1 MKLASLCGAA
11 ALCTSVLFSSGCQA
25 GPFLGRNAD
34 NTVNRSRVDAAIAR
48 VLPALV
54 RIEVV
59 QYRHDDGRAVRQ
71 QGTGSG
77 TIFRLDGNTA
87 YILTNFHV
95 TGYPDKLRVMMSDKQ
110 SLDATLVG
118 LDPLVD
124 LAVIKVDLSQR
135 KIQTPIEA
143 VEFGDSD
150 DVQVGDPVLAMGS
163 PGALSQSITLGIVAI
178 TDMIPPRHMAG
189 GLSLE
194 GEVPPEVMRW
204 IGHDAVI
211 FPGNSGGPLIN
222 LKGQIVGVNEVGI
235 ASLGGAIPAN
245 IARAIA
251 DELIQRGRISRSYAG
266 FEVQPLL
273 SSMPQEGALVSTV
286 FKDSP
291 AAAAG
296 LKSGDLILSWNG
308 QPTLCRYA
316 EEIPLFN
323 WRVLSTPAGEL
334 VKLQVRRDGKEM
346 EIELRTIERGLKKA
360 PEQEVEGLGLVVRD
374 FSVSESMERKR
385 GLHSKGVVVHSR
397 RPGRPADVSDFPI
410 EAGDII
416 TRFDG
421 KEIIDTGSL
430 KSALR
435 AVKDPGKPVPVEI
448 LRGSATFVSPVVVQR
463 PAETQPPASAA
474 KPWFG
479 IGAQV
484 VTPRLCE
491 ALGINTVAGVR
502 VTSITPNSPAAKAG
516 IKPGD
521 ILTALSGLPIK
532 ASRKEDGEVFGNL
545 LKQFDADAE
554 IDISIVRDGAKQTL
568 KCTLEPDPS
577 GKIRVTPTNFES
589 LDLALSEKVDEKS
602 VKLIIARVENAGWA
616 ALAGLVANDQIL
628 AVDGAE
634 IKSLAE
640 FQKAIDQAR
649 DEKKGSL
656 IFKIARGQRQSFHE
670 VTPEW
675 NR

>member
-1 MKLASLCGAA
+1 MKVASLCGVA
-11 ALCTSVLFSSGCQA
+11 ALCASVLFSSGCQT

-34 NTVNRSRVDAAIAR
+34 NTVNRSRIDTAIAR

-54 RIEVV
+54 RVEVV
-59 QYRHDDGRAVRQ
+59 QNQHDDGRAVRQ

-77 TIFRLDGNTA
+77 TIFRIDGNTA

-95 TGYPDKLRVMMSDKQ
+95 TGYPDKLRVMLSDKQ

-124 LAVIKVDLSQR
+124 LSVIKVDLSQR
-135 KIQTPIEA
+135 KIQTPIEP
-143 VEFGDSD
+143 VDFGDSD
-150 DVQVGDPVLAMGS
+150 DVKVGDPVLAMGS

-178 TDMIPPRHMAG
+178 TDMIPPHHMSG

-245 IARAIA
+245 IARRISA
-251 DELIQRGRISRSYAG
+251 ELIDHGRISRSYAG
-266 FEVQPLL
+266 FEVQPMLR
-273 SSMPQEGALVSTV
+273 SMPQEGALVSTV

-291 AAAAG
+291 AADAG

-323 WRVLSTPAGEL
+323 WLVLSTPAGKL
-334 VKLQVRRDGKEM
+334 VKLHLRRDGKE
-346 EIELRTIERGLKKA
+346 IDLELRTIERGMKKA
-360 PEQEVEGLGLVVRD
+360 PEQEIDGLGIVVRD
-374 FSVSESMERKR
+374 LSVSESMERKR

-410 EAGDII
+410 EPGDLI

-421 KEIIDTGSL
+421 KDIIDSGSL
-430 KSALR
+430 KSAIR
-435 AVKDPGKPVPVEI
+435 AVKDPAKPVAVEI
-448 LRGSATFVSPVVVQR
+448 LRGTATFVSPIVVQR

-479 IGAQV
+479 IGCQV

-491 ALGINTVAGVR
+491 ALGIATVAGIR
-502 VTSITPNSPAAKAG
+502 VTTVAANSPASKAG
-516 IKPGD
+516 VKPGD

-532 ASRKEDGEVFGNL
+532 ASRKEDSDVFGNL

-554 IDISIVRDGAKQTL
+554 VELSIIRDGAKQAL

-577 GKIRVTPTNFES
+577 GKIRVTPTNFEC
-589 LDLALSEKVDEKS
+589 LDLALSEKAEEKS

-628 AVDGAE
+628 AVGGIE
-634 IKSLAE
+634 VKTLAE
-640 FQKAIDQAR
+640 FQVALENARTAKKAA
-649 DEKKGSL
+649 L
-656 IFKIARGQRQSFHE
+656 VFKIARGQRQSFRE
-670 VTPEW
+670 VTPDW
-675 NR
+675 SR

>member
-1 MKLASLCGAA
+1 MKVVSLCGVA
-11 ALCTSVLFSSGCQA
+11 ALCASVLYSTGCQT

-34 NTVNRSRVDAAIAR
+34 NTVNRSRVDTAIAR

-54 RIEVV
+54 RVEVV
-59 QYRHDDGRAVRQ
+59 QYQHDDGRAVRQ

-77 TIFRLDGNTA
+77 TIFRIDGNTA

-95 TGYPDKLRVMMSDKQ
+95 TGYPDKLRVMLSDKQ

-124 LAVIKVDLSQR
+124 LSVIKVDLSQR
-135 KIQTPIEA
+135 KIQTPIEP
-143 VEFGDSD
+143 VDFGDSD
-150 DVQVGDPVLAMGS
+150 EVKVGDPVLAMGS

-178 TDMIPPRHMAG
+178 TDMIPPRHMSG

-245 IARAIA
+245 IARRISA
-251 DELIQRGRISRSYAG
+251 ELIDHGRISRSYAG

-291 AAAAG
+291 AADAG

-308 QPTLCRYA
+308 EPMLCRYA

-323 WRVLSTPAGEL
+323 WRVLSTPAGNL
-334 VKLQVRRDGKEM
+334 VKLHLRRDGKE
-346 EIELRTIERGLKKA
+346 IDLDLRTIERGMKKA
-360 PEQEVEGLGLVVRD
+360 PEQEIEGLGIVVRD

-385 GLHSKGVVVHSR
+385 GLHSKGVIVHSR
-397 RPGRPADVSDFPI
+397 RPGRPADVSDFPL
-410 EAGDII
+410 ETGDII

-421 KEIIDTGSL
+421 KDIIDAGSL
-430 KSALR
+430 KSAIR
-435 AVKDPGKPVPVEI
+435 SVKDPAKPVAVEI
-448 LRGSATFVSPVVVQR
+448 LRGTATFVSPIVVQR

-479 IGAQV
+479 IGCQV

-491 ALGINTVAGVR
+491 ALGIATVAGIR
-502 VTSITPNSPAAKAG
+502 ITTVAADSPASKAG
-516 IKPGD
+516 VKPGD

-545 LKQFDADAE
+545 LKQFDADA
-554 IDISIVRDGAKQTL
+554 DIELSIVRDGAKQTL

-577 GKIRVTPTNFES
+577 GKIRITPTNFEC
-589 LDLALSEKVDEKS
+589 LDLALSEKVEEKS

-616 ALAGLVANDQIL
+616 ALAGLAATDQIL
-628 AVDGAE
+628 AVDGVE
-634 IKSLAE
+634 VKTLAE
-640 FQKAIDQAR
+640 FQATLDKARTA
-649 DEKKGSL
+649 KKVAL
-656 IFKIARGQRQSFHE
+656 IFKIARGQRQSFRE
-670 VTPEW
+670 VTPDW
-675 NR
+675 SR